1 MFCSYVNLSRNVN
14 WYQLQMED
22 KDLKLVYDLK
32 AQNNPLPY
40 NKDSISTTVKRLL
53 GQWETIT
60 IIDNILIRL

>member
-1 MFCSYVNLSRNVN
+1 
-14 WYQLQMED
+14 MED

>member
-1 MFCSYVNLSRNVN
+1 
-14 WYQLQMED
+14 MED

-40 NKDSISTTVKRLL
+40 NKDGFSTTVKRLL